1 MWQEWMLGVCLVSW
15 TKVESWELT
24 VDSYTCDR
32 HAGTV
37 HPVKDTWESGGQGC
51 LVDCVSVS
59 FCTLS
64 RCAHVG
70 ESVN

>member
-15 TKVESWELT
+15 TKVESLEFT
-24 VDSYTCDR
+24 VDSYTCVR

-37 HPVKDTWESGGQGC
+37 HPVKDTWGSGRTVLFRILCIGRFFVPWMG
-51 LVDCVSVS
+51 VHR
-59 FCTLS
+59 F
-64 RCAHVG
+64 